1 MHRSDI
7 SRVPL
12 QRKAAALGTLQ
23 VGMIADLVCPWC
35 YLGKRRLDAALH
47 AVLGPTETRWL
58 PFQLNPDMPA
68 GGMGFEDYLAKKFG
82 DPAKVQPGLDEL
94 TQAGA
99 AEGIRF
105 RFDLVKCVP
114 NTLDAHRLMQLAES
128 EGASTPG
135 VAEGLFSSFFEE
147 GLDIANRD
155 LLVEVAG
162 NHGIGASAVHAAL
175 EDDKT
180 RQRVLDQEAE
190 VRRGGVTGVPDF
202 LINDRL
208 FVIGAQPKQVL
219 VDAFDRAMF
228 GEESD
233 LPVSDSLH

>member
-1 MHRSDI
+1 MY
-7 SRVPL
+7 
-12 QRKAAALGTLQ
+12 QRQTTRIPFKREPAALGTLR

-35 YLGKRRLDAALH
+35 YLGKRRLDAALD

-68 GGMGFEDYLAKKFG
+68 EGMGFEEYLSKKFG

-94 TQAGA
+94 VQAGL

-105 RFDLVKCVP
+105 RFDLVKRVP
-114 NTLDAHRLMQLAES
+114 NTLDAHRLMQLAEH

-147 GLDIANRD
+147 GLDIADRD
-155 LLVEVAG
+155 VLVEVAG
-162 NHGIGASAVHAAL
+162 SHGIAASAVHAAL
-175 EDDKT
+175 ADDKL
-180 RQRVLDQEAE
+180 RREVLDNEAE
-190 VRRGGVTGVPDF
+190 VRRGGVTGVPNF

-228 GEESD
+228 GEDSD
-233 LPVSDSLH
+233 QPVSDSLH